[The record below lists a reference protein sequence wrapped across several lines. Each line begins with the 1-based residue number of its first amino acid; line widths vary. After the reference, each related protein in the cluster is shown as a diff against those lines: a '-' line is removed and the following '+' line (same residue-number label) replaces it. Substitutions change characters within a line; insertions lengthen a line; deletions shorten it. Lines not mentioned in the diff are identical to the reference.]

1 MQRFPACRDALG
13 PVVRALGIDMADHWQ
28 PTAGYFAKVRK
39 SDTLSALAG
48 ADGKA
53 PAELTKLKRDQLAEE
68 AAKRLAGS
76 HWLPPTL
83 RNVA

>member
-1 MQRFPACRDALG
+1 
-13 PVVRALGIDMADHWQ
+13 MADHWQ
-28 PTAGYFAKVRK
+28 PSAGYFAKVKK
-39 SDTLSALAG
+39 SVTLAALAG
-48 ADGKA
+48 EDGKA

-76 HWLPPTL
+76 RWLPPTL